1 MLENKDAD
9 INQWKVLSDST
20 RKSVTALEPLSRLW
34 LIIENK
40 KLSSTECDDE
50 EDQEMIALSR
60 LFEKTMLLI
69 G

>member
-40 KLSSTECDDE
+40 ILSSTECDDE
-50 EDQEMIALSR
+50 KDQEMTALSK

>member
-1 MLENKDAD
+1 MTVQE
-9 INQWKVLSDST
+9 
-20 RKSVTALEPLSRLW
+20 KSVTALEPLSRLW